1 MPSALY
7 ALLMREAEVYRTA
20 FEKEK
25 ELTDR
30 ALRLAEVGKPKSN
43 WELQGIL
50 GLATFVL
57 GLLPGK

>member
-7 ALLMREAEVYRTA
+7 ALLMREAEVYRIP

-30 ALRLAEVGKPKSN
+30 ALKLTEVGKPNRIGSYKEY
-43 WELQGIL
+43 WGW
-50 GLATFVL
+50 
-57 GLLPGK
+57 LLLFLDF